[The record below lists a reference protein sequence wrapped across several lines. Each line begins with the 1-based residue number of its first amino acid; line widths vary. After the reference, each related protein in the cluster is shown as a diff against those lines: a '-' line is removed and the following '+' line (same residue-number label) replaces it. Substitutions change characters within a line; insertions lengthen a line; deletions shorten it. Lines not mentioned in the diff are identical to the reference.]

1 MMRWLRRFFYS
12 DDPDVKVAA
21 GLSEPEAQMLQE
33 LLENSGIPSLIKNMK
48 VLSVTYGCSL
58 GNEFDMWVKRGDL
71 LRVREVLEA
80 VVRPEVLV
88 YEEGERGG

>member
-1 MMRWLRRFFYS
+1 MRWLHKFLYS

-33 LLENSGIPSLIKNMK
+33 LLENSGIPSMIKNMK

-58 GNEFDMWVKRGDL
+58 GNEFDMWVKRSDL
-71 LRVREVLEA
+71 SRAREVLEA